1 MWIDIP
7 WCPWVLFASN
17 ALMNFKISSVLESKV
32 ESLFSVSNVRF
43 VGRELLLTIVLHC
56 LLKKSLNKLVFAKK
70 QVDYP
75 LIVAVL
81 GESWNRLQK
90 FLRLILYVLASSL
103 GLSFF
108 AR

>member
-1 MWIDIP
+1 
-7 WCPWVLFASN
+7 
-17 ALMNFKISSVLESKV
+17 MNFKISSVLESKV

-56 LLKKSLNKLVFAKK
+56 LLKKSLNKLAFAKK